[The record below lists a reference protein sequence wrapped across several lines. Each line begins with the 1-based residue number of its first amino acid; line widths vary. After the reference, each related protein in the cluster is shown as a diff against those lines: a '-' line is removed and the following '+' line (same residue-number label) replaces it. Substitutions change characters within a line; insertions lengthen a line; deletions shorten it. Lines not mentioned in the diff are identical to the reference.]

1 LALLHAEARCVR
13 AGQIPQEEFRMARER
28 DYELGI
34 VLAPETPDEQARAIV
49 ERITNAVTAQG
60 GVVVRINAWGRR
72 RLAYPIEHYRDG
84 LYYFFDLQL
93 PPASVVEIERL
104 IGVNEDIIRHL
115 MKARDPRVI
124 GDERKR
130 AEEAE
135 IRARQEAEARAA
147 AEAEAAARGET
158 PGEAPEPVDAQ
169 PVGEVESEPGTTEE
183 ATPGAEDGEISDTE
197 SDVAEA
203 TEANS

>member
-1 LALLHAEARCVR
+1 
-13 AGQIPQEEFRMARER
+13 MARER

-49 ERITNAVTAQG
+49 ERITNTVTAQG

-72 RLAYPIEHYRDG
+72 RLAYPIEHHRDG

-135 IRARQEAEARAA
+135 IRAKQEAEARAA

-158 PGEAPEPVDAQ
+158 LEPADAQ
-169 PVGEVESEPGTTEE
+169 PVDARRTREVYRRPRRRLPRRPPRRLLRTLK
-183 ATPGAEDGEISDTE
+183 ILK
-197 SDVAEA
+197 
-203 TEANS
+203 

>member
-1 LALLHAEARCVR
+1 
-13 AGQIPQEEFRMARER
+13 MARER

-49 ERITNAVTAQG
+49 ERITNAITAQG

-72 RLAYPIEHYRDG
+72 RLAYPIEHHRDG

-115 MKARDPRVI
+115 MKSRDPRVI

-135 IRARQEAEARAA
+135 IRAQQEAEARAA
-147 AEAEAAARGET
+147 AEAEAAARGATLEET
-158 PGEAPEPVDAQ
+158 PEPAEAQ
-169 PVGEVESEPGTTEE
+169 PVGEQESEPEAAET
-183 ATPGAEDGEISDTE
+183 ATPVAEDSEMSDTE
-197 SDVAEA
+197 SDVAET

>member
-1 LALLHAEARCVR
+1 
-13 AGQIPQEEFRMARER
+13 MARER

-34 VLAPETPDEQARAIV
+34 VLDPETPDEQARAIV
-49 ERITNAVTAQG
+49 ERITTAVTSQG

-72 RLAYPIEHYRDG
+72 RLAYPIEHHRDG

-135 IRARQEAEARAA
+135 IRAQQEAEARAA

-158 PGEAPEPVDAQ
+158 LEPAEGQPV
-169 PVGEVESEPGTTEE
+169 PVGEQESAPEVAPEAAEG
-183 ATPGAEDGEISDTE
+183 ATPSAGNDEMSDTESTESTE

-203 TEANS
+203 TEASS

>member
-1 LALLHAEARCVR
+1 
-13 AGQIPQEEFRMARER
+13 MARER

-34 VLAPETPDEQARAIV
+34 VLAPETPDEQARATV

-72 RLAYPIEHYRDG
+72 RMAYPIEHYRDG

-135 IRARQEAEARAA
+135 IRAQQEAEARAA

-158 PGEAPEPVDAQ
+158 LEPAEAQ
-169 PVGEVESEPGTTEE
+169 PVGEQASEPE
-183 ATPGAEDGEISDTE
+183 AAETATSDAEDSEMSDTE

-203 TEANS
+203 TEASS

>member
-1 LALLHAEARCVR
+1 
-13 AGQIPQEEFRMARER
+13 MARER

-34 VLAPETPDEQARAIV
+34 VLAPETPDEHARAIV
-49 ERITNAVTAQG
+49 ERVTNAVTTQG

-72 RLAYPIEHYRDG
+72 RLAYPIGHHRDG

-104 IGVNEDIIRHL
+104 IAVNEDIIRHL
-115 MKARDPRVI
+115 MKSRDPRVI

-135 IRARQEAEARAA
+135 IRAQQEAEARAA

-158 PGEAPEPVDAQ
+158 LEETPGPAEAQ
-169 PVGEVESEPGTTEE
+169 PVGEQESAPVAAET
-183 ATPGAEDGEISDTE
+183 ATPDAEDSEMSDTE

-203 TEANS
+203 TGANS

>member
-1 LALLHAEARCVR
+1 
-13 AGQIPQEEFRMARER
+13 MARER

-93 PPASVVEIERL
+93 PPTSVVEIERL

-135 IRARQEAEARAA
+135 IRAQQEAEARAA

-158 PGEAPEPVDAQ
+158 LEETPEPAEAQ
-169 PVGEVESEPGTTEE
+169 PVGEQESEQESEQDSEPE
-183 ATPGAEDGEISDTE
+183 AAETATADAEDSEMSDTE

>member
-1 LALLHAEARCVR
+1 
-13 AGQIPQEEFRMARER
+13 MARER

-49 ERITNAVTAQG
+49 ERITNAVTAQD

-93 PPASVVEIERL
+93 PPTSVVEIERL

-130 AEEAE
+130 AAEAE
-135 IRARQEAEARAA
+135 IRAQQEAEARAV

-158 PGEAPEPVDAQ
+158 LEPAEAQ
-169 PVGEVESEPGTTEE
+169 PVGEQE
-183 ATPGAEDGEISDTE
+183 GAPETVGEIAETATSDAENSEMSDTE

-203 TEANS
+203 TEASS

>member
-1 LALLHAEARCVR
+1 
-13 AGQIPQEEFRMARER
+13 MARER

-49 ERITNAVTAQG
+49 ERITSAITAQG

-72 RLAYPIEHYRDG
+72 RLAYPIEHHRDG

-135 IRARQEAEARAA
+135 LRAQQEAEARAA

-158 PGEAPEPVDAQ
+158 LGETPEPVEAQ
-169 PVGEVESEPGTTEE
+169 PVGEQESAPEAAET
-183 ATPGAEDGEISDTE
+183 ATPDAEDSEMSDTE

>member
-1 LALLHAEARCVR
+1 
-13 AGQIPQEEFRMARER
+13 MARER

-34 VLAPETPDEQARAIV
+34 VLAPETLDEQARAIV

-93 PPASVVEIERL
+93 PPTSVVEIERL

-130 AEEAE
+130 AAEAE
-135 IRARQEAEARAA
+135 IRAQQEAEARAV

-158 PGEAPEPVDAQ
+158 LEPAEAQ
-169 PVGEVESEPGTTEE
+169 PVGEQESTPE
-183 ATPGAEDGEISDTE
+183 AIPEAAPETAETATSDAEDSEISDTE

-203 TEANS
+203 TEATS

>member
-1 LALLHAEARCVR
+1 VE
-13 AGQIPQEEFRMARER
+13 QFPQEEFRMARER

-34 VLAPETPDEQARAIV
+34 VLDPETPDEQARAIV
-49 ERITNAVTAQG
+49 ERITTAVTSQG

-72 RLAYPIEHYRDG
+72 RLAYPIEHHRDG

-135 IRARQEAEARAA
+135 IRAQQEAEARAA

-158 PGEAPEPVDAQ
+158 LEPAEAQ
-169 PVGEVESEPGTTEE
+169 PVGEEE
-183 ATPGAEDGEISDTE
+183 GAPEAAEGATPSAGNGEMSDTESTE
-197 SDVAEA
+197 SDVAET
-203 TEANS
+203 TEASS

>member
-1 LALLHAEARCVR
+1 
-13 AGQIPQEEFRMARER
+13 MARER

-49 ERITNAVTAQG
+49 ERITNAITAQG

-72 RLAYPIEHYRDG
+72 RLAYPIEHHRDG

-115 MKARDPRVI
+115 MKSRDPRVI

-135 IRARQEAEARAA
+135 LRAQQEAEARAA

-158 PGEAPEPVDAQ
+158 LEETSEPAEAQ
-169 PVGEVESEPGTTEE
+169 PVGEQESAPAAAET
-183 ATPGAEDGEISDTE
+183 ATPDAEDSEMSDTE

>member
-1 LALLHAEARCVR
+1 
-13 AGQIPQEEFRMARER
+13 MARER
-28 DYELGI
+28 DYELGV

-49 ERITNAVTAQG
+49 ERITGAITAQG

-72 RLAYPIEHYRDG
+72 RLAYPIGHHRDG

-104 IGVNEDIIRHL
+104 ILVNEDIIRHL

-135 IRARQEAEARAA
+135 IRAQQLAEARAA
-147 AEAEAAARGET
+147 EEAEAAARGET
-158 PGEAPEPVDAQ
+158 LAEPEQVAEPIGEQENAPVAAEETTSVAA
-169 PVGEVESEPGTTEE
+169 EETTES
-183 ATPGAEDGEISDTE
+183 ATPSAEENEISDTE
-197 SDVAEA
+197 SDVAET
-203 TEANS
+203 TEATS

>member
-1 LALLHAEARCVR
+1 
-13 AGQIPQEEFRMARER
+13 MARER

-34 VLAPETPDEQARAIV
+34 LLAPETPDEQARAIV
-49 ERITNAVTAQG
+49 ERITGMVTAQG
-60 GVVVRINAWGRR
+60 GTVVRINAWGRR
-72 RLAYPIEHYRDG
+72 LLAYPIEHHRDG

-135 IRARQEAEARAA
+135 IRAQQEAEARAI

-158 PGEAPEPVDAQ
+158 LGETPEPAEAQ
-169 PVGEVESEPGTTEE
+169 PVDEQASAPEAAETATQDAEQTEM
-183 ATPGAEDGEISDTE
+183 SDTE

-203 TEANS
+203 TEASS

>member
-1 LALLHAEARCVR
+1 
-13 AGQIPQEEFRMARER
+13 MARER

-34 VLAPETPDEQARAIV
+34 VLAPETPDEQARANV
-49 ERITNAVTAQG
+49 ERITNAVTSQG

-72 RLAYPIEHYRDG
+72 RLAYPIEHHRDG

-115 MKARDPRVI
+115 MKSRDPRVI

-135 IRARQEAEARAA
+135 IRAQQEAEARAV

-158 PGEAPEPVDAQ
+158 LGETPEPAEAQ
-169 PVGEVESEPGTTEE
+169 PVGEQESAPEAAEE
-183 ATPGAEDGEISDTE
+183 TAEETAETATPDAKDSEMSDTE
-197 SDVAEA
+197 SDVADA

>member
-1 LALLHAEARCVR
+1 
-13 AGQIPQEEFRMARER
+13 MARER

-34 VLAPETPDEQARAIV
+34 VLAPETPDEQARANV
-49 ERITNAVTAQG
+49 ERITNAVTSQG

-93 PPASVVEIERL
+93 PPTSVVEIERL

-130 AEEAE
+130 RRQARLSD
-135 IRARQEAEARAA
+135 RALDGLFQGSAVGRSALRRHARIAATGGAVSAACASRPCSSRLQPTSRRWVAA
-147 AEAEAAARGET
+147 APTSGS
-158 PGEAPEPVDAQ
+158 
-169 PVGEVESEPGTTEE
+169 VGAGRPTG
-183 ATPGAEDGEISDTE
+183 
-197 SDVAEA
+197 
-203 TEANS
+203 

>member
-1 LALLHAEARCVR
+1 
-13 AGQIPQEEFRMARER
+13 MARER

-49 ERITNAVTAQG
+49 ERITGMVTGQG
-60 GVVVRINAWGRR
+60 GTVVRINAWGRR
-72 RLAYPIEHYRDG
+72 RLAYPIEHHRDG

-115 MKARDPRVI
+115 LKARDPRVI

-135 IRARQEAEARAA
+135 IRAKQEAEARAI

-158 PGEAPEPVDAQ
+158 LEETPEPAEAQ
-169 PVGEVESEPGTTEE
+169 PVDEQASAPEAAET
-183 ATPGAEDGEISDTE
+183 ATPDAEQTEMSDTE

-203 TEANS
+203 TEASS

>member
-1 LALLHAEARCVR
+1 
-13 AGQIPQEEFRMARER
+13 MARER

-34 VLAPETPDEQARAIV
+34 MLAPETPDEQARAIV
-49 ERITNAVTAQG
+49 ERVTSAITAQG

-72 RLAYPIEHYRDG
+72 RLAYPIEHHRDG

-135 IRARQEAEARAA
+135 IRAQQEAEARAA

-158 PGEAPEPVDAQ
+158 PEPVEPQ
-169 PVGEVESEPGTTEE
+169 PAGEQESPPVAAEE
-183 ATPGAEDGEISDTE
+183 AAETATPDAASSEMSDTE

-203 TEANS
+203 TEASS

>member
-1 LALLHAEARCVR
+1 
-13 AGQIPQEEFRMARER
+13 MARER

-49 ERITNAVTAQG
+49 ERITNAVTTQG

-72 RLAYPIEHYRDG
+72 RLAYPIGHYRDG

-104 IGVNEDIIRHL
+104 IGVNEDIVRHL

-135 IRARQEAEARAA
+135 IRAQQEAEARAA

-158 PGEAPEPVDAQ
+158 LEPAEAQPVDAQ
-169 PVGEVESEPGTTEE
+169 ESVEAASETTSEAAE
-183 ATPGAEDGEISDTE
+183 TATPSADSGEMSDTE

>member
-1 LALLHAEARCVR
+1 
-13 AGQIPQEEFRMARER
+13 MARER

-49 ERITNAVTAQG
+49 ERITNTVTAQG

-72 RLAYPIEHYRDG
+72 RMAYPIEHHRDG

-135 IRARQEAEARAA
+135 IRAKQEAEARAA
-147 AEAEAAARGET
+147 AEAEAAARVRRWNLPKRSQLTRSQLMRRRVRLSPPRRPPRRLPRRLLRT
-158 PGEAPEPVDAQ
+158 PKIVK
-169 PVGEVESEPGTTEE
+169 
-183 ATPGAEDGEISDTE
+183 
-197 SDVAEA
+197 
-203 TEANS
+203 

>member
-1 LALLHAEARCVR
+1 
-13 AGQIPQEEFRMARER
+13 MARER

-49 ERITNAVTAQG
+49 ERITGMVTAQG
-60 GVVVRINAWGRR
+60 GTVVRINAWGRR
-72 RLAYPIEHYRDG
+72 RLAYPIEHHRDG

-135 IRARQEAEARAA
+135 IRAQQEAEARAI

-158 PGEAPEPVDAQ
+158 LGETPEPAEAQ
-169 PVGEVESEPGTTEE
+169 PVDEQASAPEAAET
-183 ATPGAEDGEISDTE
+183 ATPDAEQTEMSDTE

-203 TEANS
+203 TEASS

>member
-1 LALLHAEARCVR
+1 
-13 AGQIPQEEFRMARER
+13 MARER

-34 VLAPETPDEQARAIV
+34 VLAPETPDDQARAIV
-49 ERITNAVTAQG
+49 ARVTSAITAQG

-72 RLAYPIEHYRDG
+72 RLAYPIEHNRDG

-135 IRARQEAEARAA
+135 IRAQQEAEARAA

-158 PGEAPEPVDAQ
+158 PEPVEPQ
-169 PVGEVESEPGTTEE
+169 PAGEQESAPVAAEE
-183 ATPGAEDGEISDTE
+183 AAETATPDAASSEISDTE

-203 TEANS
+203 TEASS

>member
-1 LALLHAEARCVR
+1 
-13 AGQIPQEEFRMARER
+13 MARER

-72 RLAYPIEHYRDG
+72 RLAYPIEHHRDG

-93 PPASVVEIERL
+93 PPTSVVEIERL

-115 MKARDPRVI
+115 LKARDPRVI

-158 PGEAPEPVDAQ
+158 LEPAEAQ
-169 PVGEVESEPGTTEE
+169 PVGEQESAPE
-183 ATPGAEDGEISDTE
+183 AIP
-197 SDVAEA
+197 EA
-203 TEANS
+203 RRRARRRPRRRRAGDRAGDRRGGYFERWQWRNE

>member
-1 LALLHAEARCVR
+1 
-13 AGQIPQEEFRMARER
+13 MARER

-72 RLAYPIEHYRDG
+72 RMAYPIEHYRDG

-115 MKARDPRVI
+115 IKARDPRVI

-135 IRARQEAEARAA
+135 IRAQQEAEARAA

-158 PGEAPEPVDAQ
+158 LEPAEAQ
-169 PVGEVESEPGTTEE
+169 PVGEQESEPE
-183 ATPGAEDGEISDTE
+183 AAETATSDAEDSEMSDTE

-203 TEANS
+203 TETSS

>member
-1 LALLHAEARCVR
+1 
-13 AGQIPQEEFRMARER
+13 MARER

-130 AEEAE
+130 AAEAE
-135 IRARQEAEARAA
+135 IRAQREAEARAA

-158 PGEAPEPVDAQ
+158 LEPAEAQ
-169 PVGEVESEPGTTEE
+169 PVGEQESEPESAGEVAET
-183 ATPGAEDGEISDTE
+183 ATSDAENSEISDTE

>member
-1 LALLHAEARCVR
+1 
-13 AGQIPQEEFRMARER
+13 MARER

-49 ERITNAVTAQG
+49 ERITNAVTAQD

-93 PPASVVEIERL
+93 PPTSVVEIERL

-115 MKARDPRVI
+115 MKSRDPRVI

-135 IRARQEAEARAA
+135 IRAQQEAEARAA

-158 PGEAPEPVDAQ
+158 LGETPEPVEAQ
-169 PVGEVESEPGTTEE
+169 PVGEQESEPEAAEE
-183 ATPGAEDGEISDTE
+183 AAETATPDAEDSEISDTE
-197 SDVAEA
+197 ADVAEA

>member
-1 LALLHAEARCVR
+1 
-13 AGQIPQEEFRMARER
+13 MARER

-49 ERITNAVTAQG
+49 ERITSAITAQG

-72 RLAYPIEHYRDG
+72 RLAYPIEHHRDG

-115 MKARDPRVI
+115 LKSRDPRVI

-135 IRARQEAEARAA
+135 IRAQQEAEARAA

-158 PGEAPEPVDAQ
+158 LGETPEPAEAQ
-169 PVGEVESEPGTTEE
+169 PTGEHESESE
-183 ATPGAEDGEISDTE
+183 ATETATPVAEASEMSDTE

>member
-1 LALLHAEARCVR
+1 
-13 AGQIPQEEFRMARER
+13 MARER

-49 ERITNAVTAQG
+49 ERITNAITAQG

-72 RLAYPIEHYRDG
+72 RLAYPIEHHRDG

-104 IGVNEDIIRHL
+104 IGVNEDIVRHL
-115 MKARDPRVI
+115 MKSRDPRVI

-135 IRARQEAEARAA
+135 IRAQQEAEARAA

-158 PGEAPEPVDAQ
+158 LEPAEPQ
-169 PVGEVESEPGTTEE
+169 PVGEQESAPEPAET
-183 ATPGAEDGEISDTE
+183 ATPGAEESEMSDTE

-203 TEANS
+203 TEASS

>member
-1 LALLHAEARCVR
+1 
-13 AGQIPQEEFRMARER
+13 MARER

-49 ERITNAVTAQG
+49 ERITNAVTSQG

-93 PPASVVEIERL
+93 PPPSVVEIERL

-135 IRARQEAEARAA
+135 IRAQQEAEARAV

-158 PGEAPEPVDAQ
+158 LEPAEAQ
-169 PVGEVESEPGTTEE
+169 PVGEQERAPE
-183 ATPGAEDGEISDTE
+183 AAETATSDAEDSEMSDTE

-203 TEANS
+203 TEASS

>member
-1 LALLHAEARCVR
+1 
-13 AGQIPQEEFRMARER
+13 MARGR

-34 VLAPETPDEQARAIV
+34 VLGPETPDEQARAIV
-49 ERITNAVTAQG
+49 ERITAAVTAQG

-72 RLAYPIEHYRDG
+72 RLAYPIEHHRDG

-104 IGVNEDIIRHL
+104 IGVNEDIVRHL
-115 MKARDPRVI
+115 IKARDPRVI

-135 IRARQEAEARAA
+135 IRAQQQAEARAA
-147 AEAEAAARGET
+147 QEAEAAAQAQT
-158 PGEAPEPVDAQ
+158 EAPTEEPVEAQ
-169 PVGEVESEPGTTEE
+169 PVGEQESAPE
-183 ATPGAEDGEISDTE
+183 AGETATQDAEDSEMSDTE
-197 SDVAEA
+197 STVAEA
-203 TEANS
+203 TEATS

>member
-1 LALLHAEARCVR
+1 
-13 AGQIPQEEFRMARER
+13 MARER

-34 VLAPETPDEQARAIV
+34 VLAPETPDEQARATV

-72 RLAYPIEHYRDG
+72 RMAYPIEHYRDG

-135 IRARQEAEARAA
+135 IRAQQEAEARAA

-158 PGEAPEPVDAQ
+158 LEPAEAQ
-169 PVGEVESEPGTTEE
+169 PVGEQASEPE
-183 ATPGAEDGEISDTE
+183 AAETATSDAKDSEMSDTE

-203 TEANS
+203 TEASS

>member
-1 LALLHAEARCVR
+1 
-13 AGQIPQEEFRMARER
+13 MARER

-115 MKARDPRVI
+115 MKSRDPRVI

-135 IRARQEAEARAA
+135 IRAQQEAEARAA

-158 PGEAPEPVDAQ
+158 LDETPEPAEAQ
-169 PVGEVESEPGTTEE
+169 PVGEQESASEATEE
-183 ATPGAEDGEISDTE
+183 AAETATPDAEDSEMSDTE

-203 TEANS
+203 TEASS

>member
-1 LALLHAEARCVR
+1 
-13 AGQIPQEEFRMARER
+13 MARER

-49 ERITNAVTAQG
+49 ERVTAAVTAQG

-72 RLAYPIEHYRDG
+72 RLAYPIEHHRDG

-115 MKARDPRVI
+115 LKARDPRVI

-135 IRARQEAEARAA
+135 IRAQQEAEARAA

-158 PGEAPEPVDAQ
+158 LEPAEASSAQEESSEGGVTATPDAD
-169 PVGEVESEPGTTEE
+169 TTEM
-183 ATPGAEDGEISDTE
+183 SDTD
-197 SDVAEA
+197 STAADA
-203 TEANS
+203 TEATS

>member
-1 LALLHAEARCVR
+1 
-13 AGQIPQEEFRMARER
+13 MARER

-49 ERITNAVTAQG
+49 ERITNTVTAQG

-72 RLAYPIEHYRDG
+72 RLAYPIEHHRDG

-93 PPASVVEIERL
+93 PPTSVVEIERL

-135 IRARQEAEARAA
+135 IRAQQEAEARAA
-147 AEAEAAARGET
+147 AEAEAAARVRRWSLPKRSRLRRSQEARRLSAAGGQQES
-158 PGEAPEPVDAQ
+158 APEVARRPRGDHTGDHRRR
-169 PVGEVESEPGTTEE
+169 PPRRLLR
-183 ATPGAEDGEISDTE
+183 TPKM
-197 SDVAEA
+197 VK
-203 TEANS
+203 

>member
-1 LALLHAEARCVR
+1 
-13 AGQIPQEEFRMARER
+13 MARER

-49 ERITNAVTAQG
+49 ERITGAITAQG

-72 RLAYPIEHYRDG
+72 RLAYPIGHHRDG

-93 PPASVVEIERL
+93 PPTAVVEIERL
-104 IGVNEDIIRHL
+104 ILVNEDIIRHL

-135 IRARQEAEARAA
+135 IRAQQLAEARAA
-147 AEAEAAARGET
+147 EEAEAAARGET
-158 PGEAPEPVDAQ
+158 LAEPEPVAE
-169 PVGEVESEPGTTEE
+169 PVGEQENAPVAAEETTES
-183 ATPGAEDGEISDTE
+183 ATPSAEENEISDTE
-197 SDVAEA
+197 SDVAET
-203 TEANS
+203 TEATS

>member
-1 LALLHAEARCVR
+1 
-13 AGQIPQEEFRMARER
+13 MARER

-49 ERITNAVTAQG
+49 ERITNAVTSQG

-130 AEEAE
+130 AAEAE
-135 IRARQEAEARAA
+135 IRAQQEAEARAT

-158 PGEAPEPVDAQ
+158 LEPAEAQ
-169 PVGEVESEPGTTEE
+169 PVGEQERAPE
-183 ATPGAEDGEISDTE
+183 AAETATSDAEDSEMSDTE

-203 TEANS
+203 TEASS

>member
-1 LALLHAEARCVR
+1 
-13 AGQIPQEEFRMARER
+13 MARER

-60 GVVVRINAWGRR
+60 GMVVRINAWGRR

-93 PPASVVEIERL
+93 PPTSVVEIERL

-130 AEEAE
+130 AAEAE
-135 IRARQEAEARAA
+135 IRAQQEAEARAV

-158 PGEAPEPVDAQ
+158 LEPAEAQ
-169 PVGEVESEPGTTEE
+169 PVGEQE
-183 ATPGAEDGEISDTE
+183 GAPETVGEIAETATSDAENSEMSDTE

-203 TEANS
+203 TEASS